1 MRGCRGRTI
10 DRLTDRGLPGD
21 RGGAPAVPPPY
32 RRVIARPLR
41 AARPLPRPF
50 RVVATLVA
58 VIALLGIGAPAADA
72 RMPQARAFRV
82 GGPIGL
88 DTNLLSSSGESAWA
102 IDAYLAARTDLPPLG
117 AAFIAAERRYGVNAR
132 FLLAAAMHESG
143 WGSSAI
149 ARHKHNLFGFTAY
162 DRSPMESATA
172 WESFAAGIDYTAA
185 FIRRQYL
192 TEGGRFW
199 TGQPTLRAMQI
210 HWSSSG
216 WWGTSVSRIATSMP
230 LGDIAGRSVR
240 FAPPAVRGLAHAG
253 DRLAVTVDWAGPEL
267 PGGVSFAATWVPVA
281 LDADVAATG
290 GAGGAD
296 GAAQGAGAAGQ
307 ADAALA
313 RVTAPASGAD
323 ADTDADT
330 DTDTDADADAP
341 TGHVVP
347 RIRTASRGVV
357 LGIEAPAAPGE
368 YRLELSMLD
377 AGGTPLPA
385 RQRAAIP
392 SLDLHVWGEDAVAVS
407 MAATPDGAG
416 VTVTLT
422 NTGRA
427 AIPAVAQAPVPG
439 SGPGS
444 GPTAQPH
451 LDAQAEQTVVSVTA
465 SAGPGGPVLASLLA
479 IPLAADLAPGASV
492 TYEVTG
498 IDAATARTAAWLSV
512 TMSVAG
518 DPTRLAA
525 YAPVGA
531 WRWAGTLGPTVLLA
545 SADGSGWSAPSPGP
559 AAGAST
565 APEPE
570 PPVPPAPVT
579 TAYNEHNPA
588 ITYTGTWADAPF
600 PDYGGGNVAWSKTAG
615 ATASLTFTGT
625 SVTWFGPKGPTRGR
639 AAILVDGV
647 EVARVSLWQG
657 RFVPHVAI
665 YRHTFATAG
674 THTITIRVLATPAHP
689 TVAIDEL
696 RVRS

>member
-1 MRGCRGRTI
+1 M
-10 DRLTDRGLPGD
+10 
-21 RGGAPAVPPPY
+21 
-32 RRVIARPLR
+32 
-41 AARPLPRPF
+41 PR
-50 RVVATLVA
+50 
-58 VIALLGIGAPAADA
+58 
-72 RMPQARAFRV
+72 ARAFHV
-82 GGPIGL
+82 GGPITL

-102 IDAYLAARTDLPPLG
+102 IDLYLAARTDLPPLG

-162 DRSPMESATA
+162 DRAPMESATA

-185 FIRRQYL
+185 FIRKQYL

-199 TGQPTLRAMQI
+199 TGQPTLRAMQVY
-210 HWSSSG
+210 WSSSG
-216 WWGTSVSRIATSMP
+216 WWGTSISRIASSMP
-230 LGDIAGRSVR
+230 LGDIVGRSVR
-240 FAPPAVRGLAHAG
+240 FSKPSIRGLAHGG
-253 DRLAVTVDWAGPEL
+253 DRLSVTVGWAGPEL
-267 PGGVSFAATWVPVA
+267 PDGVSFAATWVPVA
-281 LDADVAATG
+281 LDADVAAG
-290 GAGGAD
+290 GRAT
-296 GAAQGAGAAGQ
+296 GAAGTGQ
-307 ADAALA
+307 AAGLADAALA
-313 RVTAPASGAD
+313 RVTAPSSGAG
-323 ADTDADT
+323 AA
-330 DTDTDADADAP
+330 DADADAP
-341 TGHVVP
+341 AGHVVP
-347 RIRTASRGVV
+347 RLRTASRGVV
-357 LGIEAPAAPGE
+357 LGIEAPTAPGE

-392 SLDLHVWGEDAVAVS
+392 ALDLHVWGEDAVAVS
-407 MAATPDGAG
+407 MATTPDGAG

-427 AIPAVAQAPVPG
+427 AIPAVAQAAA
-439 SGPGS
+439 GPGPGA

-451 LDAQAEQTVVSVTA
+451 LDAQEEQSVVTVTA
-465 SAGPGGPVLASLLA
+465 SAGPGGPVLASLLS
-479 IPLAADLAPGASV
+479 IPLAADLVPGASV
-492 TYEVTG
+492 AYDVTG

-512 TMSVAG
+512 TMTVAG

-570 PPVPPAPVT
+570 PPAPPAPVT

-615 ATASLTFTGT
+615 ASASLTFAGT